1 VKPEQA
7 AALIQYRLEQADES
21 LREAGLLADA
31 GAYRGAVNRAYY
43 AMFYAALALL
53 ISRQLGASK
62 HSQVIATFDRE
73 FVKPG
78 LLPKSLSRSFHLAF
92 ERRQVYD
99 YGELIRLDQETTA
112 TTIADAGQF
121 VDAVRV
127 HLAQGG
133 PGRRVG

>member
-1 VKPEQA
+1 MQPEQA
-7 AALIQYRLEQADES
+7 AALIRYRLEQADES
-21 LREAGLLADA
+21 LREAGLLARA

-53 ISRQLGASK
+53 TSRQLSASK

-78 LLPKSLSRSFHLAF
+78 LLPKALSRSFHLAF

-99 YGELIRLDQETTA
+99 YGELISLDQETTTA
-112 TTIADAGQF
+112 TVTDASQF
-121 VDAVRV
+121 VDAIRTY
-127 HLAQGG
+127 LAQDGS
-133 PGRRVG
+133 PSP